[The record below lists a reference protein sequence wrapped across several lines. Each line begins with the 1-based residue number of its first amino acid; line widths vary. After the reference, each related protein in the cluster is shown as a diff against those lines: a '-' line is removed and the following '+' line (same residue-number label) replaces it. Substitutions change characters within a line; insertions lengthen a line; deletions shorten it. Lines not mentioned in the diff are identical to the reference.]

1 MKSVFSKS
9 FLFFCS
15 FLMVI
20 GMASWAM
27 AIDPVKLVDI
37 PKACEEMV
45 NPVDYRDAP
54 DTAKYV
60 IRLSNGI
67 YSRWMPQEI
76 VCERFAELAAAY
88 TNNRV
93 KVKIYPASQL
103 GDEIECVKAV
113 QIGSHE
119 MTLPATNNLA
129 PFAPVV
135 GFFVL
140 PYLMASDEE
149 VKAVQDETLDWL
161 NEKVIAQAKVRI
173 IAWETTGW
181 RYLYNSKKEIK
192 TPDDLKG
199 LKMRVP
205 KNAMMI
211 DTYKAWGVTPIPVAW
226 AEVYNALQQKV
237 IDGGDNPIIDIVGTK
252 FDALCPYVTSIHYMV
267 LTHPLLISEKYF
279 QSLPKDIQAALVR
292 AGKEATEFTR
302 WWGKI
307 SEEKVW
313 IAKAKASGVK
323 ITAPVNEQNTWMA
336 KAKEIWPKYYK
347 EVGGKE
353 VVDQVLKIVERV
365 RAEKKK

>member
-1 MKSVFSKS
+1 MKAMFSRRAFVFCC
-9 FLFFCS
+9 FLLFMGF
-15 FLMVI
+15 
-20 GMASWAM
+20 ASSAM
-27 AIDPVKLVDI
+27 AVDPVKLSDI
-37 PKACEEMV
+37 PKQAEEMV
-45 NPVDYRDAP
+45 NPVDYRDTP

-67 YSRWMPQEI
+67 YSRWMAQQI
-76 VCERFAELAAAY
+76 VCERFAELAATY

-103 GDEIECVKAV
+103 GDEIECVKAI

-135 GFFVL
+135 GIFVL

-149 VKAVQDETLDWL
+149 VKAVQDETFDWV
-161 NEKVIAQAKVRI
+161 NEKVIAQSKVRI

-181 RYLYNSKKEIK
+181 RYFYNSKKEIK

-211 DTYKAWGVTPIPVAW
+211 DAYKAWGTTPVPMAW
-226 AEVYNALQQKV
+226 AEMFNALQQKV
-237 IDGGDNPIIDIVGTK
+237 IDGGDNPIADIVGTK
-252 FDALCPYVTSIHYMV
+252 FHTITPYVTTLHYMV

-279 QSLPKDIQAALVR
+279 QSLPKDIQSALVR
-292 AGKEATEFTR
+292 AGKEATSFTR

-307 SEEKVW
+307 NEQKVW
-313 IAKAKASGVK
+313 VAKAKAEGVK
-323 ITAPVNEQNTWMA
+323 FTAPVNEETTWMV

-347 EVGGKE
+347 DVGGKE
-353 VVDQVLKIVERV
+353 VLDQVLKIVERV
-365 RAEKKK
+365 RTEKK

>member
-1 MKSVFSKS
+1 MKVMASRRFFVLGC
-9 FLFFCS
+9 FLF
-15 FLMVI
+15 LM
-20 GMASWAM
+20 GFAPLAM
-27 AIDPVKLVDI
+27 AVNPIKLSDI
-37 PKACEEMV
+37 PKQCEEMV
-45 NPVDYRDAP
+45 NPVDYRDTP

-60 IRLSNGI
+60 IRLSNGV
-67 YSRWMPQEI
+67 YSRWMPQQI
-76 VCERFAELAAAY
+76 VCERFAELTAAY
-88 TNNRV
+88 TNNQV
-93 KVKIYPASQL
+93 KIKIYPASQL
-103 GDEIECVKAV
+103 GDEIECVKAI

-129 PFAPVV
+129 PFAPAV

-140 PYLMASDEE
+140 PYLMASDAE
-149 VKAVQDETLDWL
+149 VNAVQDETLDWL

-181 RYLYNSKKEIK
+181 RYLFNSKKEIK

-211 DTYKAWGVTPIPVAW
+211 DTYKAWGITPIPVAW

-237 IDGGDNPIIDIVGTK
+237 IDGGDNPIIDIVSTK
-252 FDALCPYVTSIHYMV
+252 FDTLCPYVTSLHYMV

-279 QSLPKDIQAALVR
+279 QSLPKDIQAALIR
-292 AGKEATEFTR
+292 AGKEATIFTR

-313 IAKAKASGVK
+313 FAKAKASGVK
-323 ITAPVNEQNTWMA
+323 ITAAVDEEKTWMA
-336 KAKEIWPKYYK
+336 KAKTIWPKYYN

-353 VVDQVLKIVERV
+353 IVDKVLKIVERV
-365 RAEKKK
+365 RAEKK

>member
-1 MKSVFSKS
+1 MGF
-9 FLFFCS
+9 
-15 FLMVI
+15 
-20 GMASWAM
+20 ASAAM
-27 AIDPVKLVDI
+27 AVDPVKLSDI
-37 PKACEEMV
+37 PKQVEEMV

-60 IRLSNGI
+60 IRISNGI
-67 YSRWMPQEI
+67 YTRWVPQMM
-76 VCERFAELAAAY
+76 VCERFGELAAAY
-88 TNNRV
+88 TKNQV

-129 PFAPVV
+129 PFAPAV

-140 PYLMASDEE
+140 PYLLASDEE
-149 VKAVQDETLDWL
+149 VNAVQDETLDWL
-161 NEKVIAQAKVRI
+161 NERVIAQAKVRI

-181 RYLYNSKKEIK
+181 RYLFNSKREVK

-226 AEVYNALQQKV
+226 AEMFNALQQRV
-237 IDGGDNPIIDIVGTK
+237 IDGGDNTLIDIVGTK
-252 FDALCPYVTSIHYMV
+252 FDTVCKYVTSLHYMCFG
-267 LTHPLLISEKYF
+267 HPLLINEKYF
-279 QSLPKDIQAALVR
+279 QSLPKDIQAALIR
-292 AGKEATEFTR
+292 AGKEATIYSR
-302 WWGKI
+302 WYGKI
-307 SEEKVW
+307 ADEKVW
-313 IAKAKASGVK
+313 AVKAKANGVK
-323 ITAPVNEQNTWMA
+323 ITAAINEDKTWMPM
-336 KAKEIWPKYYK
+336 AKEIWPKYYK

-353 VVDQVLKIVERV
+353 VVDNVLKIVERV
-365 RAEKKK
+365 RAGKK